1 MENETA
7 DFQIEDDDYYPKSHL
22 SIFEKLW
29 GKGFLSPGGPEEIS
43 EILSGI
49 DLKNKRILDI
59 GCGMGGIDLL
69 LIQKY
74 GAAEV
79 VGIDVEA
86 PVLEKAKLYALEAGL
101 NKSIQFKLVEPGPLS
116 FDDVSFDVVFS
127 KDALLHISDKPMLF
141 SEIFRVLKPE
151 GLFVAGDWLRG
162 EYKELS
168 EQMALFNKLS
178 DEEFDM
184 VTLKDYESKLMKSG
198 FSDIVLRDRHN
209 WYLGVAERELK
220 RIQGPLK
227 DEIIETAGLQSYE
240 DDWLLFWQVLVNTL
254 TSGEF
259 RPAHIKATK
268 DP

>member
-1 MENETA
+1 
-7 DFQIEDDDYYPKSHL
+7 
-22 SIFEKLW
+22 
-29 GKGFLSPGGPEEIS
+29 
-43 EILSGI
+43 
-49 DLKNKRILDI
+49 
-59 GCGMGGIDLL
+59 MGGIDLL
-69 LIQKY
+69 LVQKY

-86 PVLEKAKLYALEAGL
+86 PVLEKAKLYALDADL
-101 NKSIQFKLVEPGPLS
+101 AKNIQFKLVEPGPLS
-116 FDDVSFDVVFS
+116 FDDACFDVVFS
-127 KDALLHISDKPMLF
+127 KDALLHISDKQMLF
-141 SEIFRVLKPE
+141 SEISRVLRPE

-168 EQMALFNKLS
+168 EQMALFNKLT

-184 VTLKDYESKLMKSG
+184 VTLKDYESKLIKSG
-198 FSDIVLRDRHN
+198 FCDIVLRDRHD
-209 WYLGVAERELK
+209 WYLSVAERELE

-240 DDWLLFWQVLVNTL
+240 NDWLLFWQVLVNTL

-268 DP
+268 NS